1 MFSQDKILIDHNIP
15 EKQIQKFLKLNKES
29 QILFTDIKKE
39 AKEIKRNAFHDKNY
53 SLFEV
58 VDYYVSHPS
67 KTNWWKEIVIN
78 YMKSHSKQI
87 IDDINHRNKTRKNRP
102 KIVNTV
108 RKTTKTMT
116 NRKRIQIKS
125 KKSIK
130 NIVKTSRRN
139 IRKNK

>member
-1 MFSQDKILIDHNIP
+1 
-15 EKQIQKFLKLNKES
+15 LKLNKEA

-39 AKEIKRNAFHDKNY
+39 AEGIKRNAFHDKNY

-58 VDYYVSHPS
+58 VDYYISHPS
-67 KTNWWKEIVIN
+67 KTNWWKEIIIN

-87 IDDINHRNKTRKNRP
+87 IDDINHRNKTRKNRT
-102 KIVNTV
+102 KIVHTV
-108 RKTTKTMT
+108 QKTAKTMT
-116 NRKRIQIKS
+116 NHKRIQTKS
-125 KKSIK
+125 KKSTK